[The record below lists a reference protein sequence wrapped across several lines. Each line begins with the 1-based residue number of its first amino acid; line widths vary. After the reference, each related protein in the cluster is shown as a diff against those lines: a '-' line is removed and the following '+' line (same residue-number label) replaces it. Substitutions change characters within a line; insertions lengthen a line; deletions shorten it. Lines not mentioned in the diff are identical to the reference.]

1 MSMFSIKKIVFFLS
15 CILLILTIANCSGD
29 SSEIQP
35 VVKTPIIT
43 VTGSLSGF
51 NATNELSFSESK
63 SLQVKGTDLT
73 ENLEIVTSENFEVS
87 LDNSDFSNQINIP
100 KENSNGENTSIYLRF
115 APEKNAIGIVSGTL
129 TFTSNQASTKSI
141 ALTGEGISIDPVI
154 KIDKTSLN
162 FEDTEVMTESSSLN
176 LVVNGDNL
184 VTSLDLSVTAG
195 FVISLDDITFT
206 NTLQIPADSANDDTV
221 VYVKFKPTEV
231 ASITGVIAFKN
242 AEVDDVEIDLLGYGT
257 AVTYNYKTFN
267 QKAIAHLGGA
277 TRTAQGTFNLHTD
290 LSNISK
296 IKMFLQIDCPSSGCD
311 DWDRFANVKVK
322 DVSSGK
328 WYELG
333 RYITPYWTGT
343 QQLARGLEFDVT
355 DFKSLLTGSVDL
367 RIMTDNWTTKADL
380 ISVEFDFI
388 EGKPDYP
395 YYAISEV
402 LGFHSNSTG
411 NGAIP
416 YGVSHNRDLDKQIS
430 IPSNAEST
438 HLRTVISGWGHATP
452 KDTNGRGCAEWC
464 FRTHHIKINGS
475 NTFEHYMGPI
485 GCASNPVSNQSPGN
499 WTPDRAGWCPGMAV
513 PTRIDVLSSSMA
525 GSNFSFEYDFEDWT
539 NNMGNGDAFYSTST
553 YVVVKSNSVIVKPTI
568 TN

>member
-1 MSMFSIKKIVFFLS
+1 
-15 CILLILTIANCSGD
+15 LLILTIANCSGD

>member
-1 MSMFSIKKIVFFLS
+1 MFSIKKSISFLS
-15 CILLILTIANCSGD
+15 CILLILTIVNCSGD
-29 SSEIQP
+29 SSDIQP

-63 SLQVKGTDLT
+63 SLQVKGADLT
-73 ENLEIVTSENFEVS
+73 ENLKIVTSENFEVS
-87 LDNSDFSNQINIP
+87 LDNSDFSNQIDIP
-100 KENSNGENTSIYLRF
+100 KENSNGENTTIYLRF
-115 APEKNAIGIVSGTL
+115 APKKNAIGIVSGTL

-141 ALTGEGISIDPVI
+141 SLTGEGLSIDPVI
-154 KIDKTSLN
+154 NIDKTSLN

-184 VTSLDLSVTAG
+184 VTGLNLSVTAG

-221 VYVKFKPTEV
+221 VYVRFKPTEV
-231 ASITGVIAFKN
+231 ERINGVLAFKN
-242 AEVDDVEIDLLGYGT
+242 AEIDDVEIDLVGFSTPL
-257 AVTYNYKTFN
+257 AHNYKTFN

-380 ISVEFDFI
+380 ISVEFDYI
-388 EGKPDYP
+388 EGEPDYP

-416 YGVSHNRDLDKQIS
+416 YGVNHDRDLDKQIS

-485 GCASNPVSNQSPGN
+485 GCASNPISNQSPGN

-513 PTRIDVLSSSMA
+513 PTRVDVLTSPMA

-539 NNMGNGDAFYSTST
+539 NNMGNGNAFYSTST
-553 YVVVKSNSVIVKPTI
+553 YVIVKSNSVIVKPTI

>member
-184 VTSLDLSVTAG
+184 VTGLDLSVTAG

-513 PTRIDVLSSSMA
+513 PTRIDVLSSPMA

>member
-1 MSMFSIKKIVFFLS
+1 MSMFSIKKIIFFLS

-184 VTSLDLSVTAG
+184 VTGLDLSVTAG
-195 FVISLDDITFT
+195 FVISLDDNTFT

>member
-1 MSMFSIKKIVFFLS
+1 MFSIKKIVFFLS

-242 AEVDDVEIDLLGYGT
+242 AEVDDVEINLLGYGT

>member
-1 MSMFSIKKIVFFLS
+1 MFSIKKIVFFLS

-184 VTSLDLSVTAG
+184 VTGLDLSVTAG

-231 ASITGVIAFKN
+231 ASITGI
-242 AEVDDVEIDLLGYGT
+242 I
-257 AVTYNYKTFN
+257 
-267 QKAIAHLGGA
+267 
-277 TRTAQGTFNLHTD
+277 
-290 LSNISK
+290 
-296 IKMFLQIDCPSSGCD
+296 
-311 DWDRFANVKVK
+311 
-322 DVSSGK
+322 
-328 WYELG
+328 
-333 RYITPYWTGT
+333 
-343 QQLARGLEFDVT
+343 EF
-355 DFKSLLTGSVDL
+355 
-367 RIMTDNWTTKADL
+367 
-380 ISVEFDFI
+380 
-388 EGKPDYP
+388 
-395 YYAISEV
+395 
-402 LGFHSNSTG
+402 
-411 NGAIP
+411 
-416 YGVSHNRDLDKQIS
+416 
-430 IPSNAEST
+430 
-438 HLRTVISGWGHATP
+438 
-452 KDTNGRGCAEWC
+452 
-464 FRTHHIKINGS
+464 
-475 NTFEHYMGPI
+475 
-485 GCASNPVSNQSPGN
+485 
-499 WTPDRAGWCPGMAV
+499 
-513 PTRIDVLSSSMA
+513 
-525 GSNFSFEYDFEDWT
+525 
-539 NNMGNGDAFYSTST
+539 
-553 YVVVKSNSVIVKPTI
+553 
-568 TN
+568 

>member
-1 MSMFSIKKIVFFLS
+1 M
-15 CILLILTIANCSGD
+15 
-29 SSEIQP
+29 
-35 VVKTPIIT
+35 
-43 VTGSLSGF
+43 
-51 NATNELSFSESK
+51 
-63 SLQVKGTDLT
+63 
-73 ENLEIVTSENFEVS
+73 
-87 LDNSDFSNQINIP
+87 
-100 KENSNGENTSIYLRF
+100 
-115 APEKNAIGIVSGTL
+115 
-129 TFTSNQASTKSI
+129 
-141 ALTGEGISIDPVI
+141 
-154 KIDKTSLN
+154 
-162 FEDTEVMTESSSLN
+162 
-176 LVVNGDNL
+176 
-184 VTSLDLSVTAG
+184 
-195 FVISLDDITFT
+195 
-206 NTLQIPADSANDDTV
+206 QIPAALANDDTL
-221 VYVKFKPTEV
+221 VYVRFKPTEV
-231 ASITGVIAFKN
+231 ESVTGVLAFKN
-242 AEVDDVEIDLLGYGT
+242 AEINDVEIELLGYGT
-257 AVTYNYKTFN
+257 AVTYNYKTFKR
-267 QKAIAHLGGA
+267 KAIAHSGGA
-277 TRTAQGTFNLHTD
+277 SRTAQGTFNLHTD

-296 IKMFLQIDCPSSGCD
+296 VKMFLQIDCPSSGCD

-343 QQLARGLEFDVT
+343 QQLPRGLEFDVT

-367 RIMTDNWTTKADL
+367 RIMTDNWTAKADL
-380 ISVEFDFI
+380 ISVEFDYI
-388 EGKPDYP
+388 EGEPDYP
-395 YYAISEV
+395 YYAVSEV

-416 YGVSHNRDLDKQIS
+416 YGVNHSKDLDKQIT

-485 GCASNPVSNQSPGN
+485 GCASNPISNQSPGN

-513 PTRIDVLSSSMA
+513 PTRVDVLASPMA

-539 NNMGNGDAFYSTST
+539 NNMGNGNAFYSTST
-553 YVVVKSNSVIVKPTI
+553 YVIVKSNSVIVKPTI